1 MGGWRLYLIHD
12 LGPMADHRIGL
23 EEQTNQWLSAVTS
36 QAFTAPRWSSLGAY
50 DRKGVPREGHLGPLE
65 GCKLEALFL
74 YSCSWVPSFVNLFI
88 PCPGSHTVFVLFAVV
103 SNQYSFFHTEGIT
116 LQSNDC
122 KPFALVYFTQHMLSL
137 PSGSHTRSHTFS
149 HILTHTHLSTHS
161 HIHTRYTPTHI
172 HTLPCAHTYIG
183 THIHSFLYKT
193 VNLQCL
199 LGN

>member
-12 LGPMADHRIGL
+12 LGPMADHKIGL

-65 GCKLEALFL
+65 GCKMEALFL

-88 PCPGSHTVFVLFAVV
+88 PWPGSHPVFVLFAVV
-103 SNQYSFFHTEGIT
+103 SNQYSFFYTEGIN

-122 KPFALVYFTQHMLSL
+122 MPFELVYFTQHMLSL
-137 PSGSHTRSHTFS
+137 PSGSHTCSHTFS
-149 HILTHTHLSTHS
+149 HIPIYPHTHTYTHDTHRHIFIHS
-161 HIHTRYTPTHI
+161 HVHI
-172 HTLPCAHTYIG
+172 HI
-183 THIHSFLYKT
+183 
-193 VNLQCL
+193 
-199 LGN
+199 